1 MTTLMRR
8 FSIGR
13 KIALGFALGPIA
25 LIVIGLVAFATTNRL
40 LDAQRSV
47 LTSYTIRDAL
57 HRVEID
63 LTMAESQQRGFLLT
77 GKASYLPTYRAA
89 RDRIDPRLNDLAAA
103 VAGDADLEARV
114 AVMRPLI
121 DQRVAMFDARI
132 ARRQAQGARGSLDS
146 VASGGGEDVMNRIRA
161 MLGGALT
168 EQEQLEVNRFAEN
181 ARVAHLALGAI
192 AYGTAALVVLL
203 ILAGAWFARH
213 VSAPLEEA
221 VAALTSASA
230 EILAGTTQQAAGVQ
244 EQAAAVTETV
254 STVEE
259 ISLTTESAND
269 RAKAVAESALRAAEN
284 GVAGVRAVEDTVSV
298 MADVKARTE
307 SIANSILALAE
318 QAQAI
323 GEIIAVVNDVA
334 DQTNILAFNAAIEAS
349 RAGEHGRGFGVVA
362 AEIKSLAEQSKKAT
376 VQVRQILG
384 DIQRA
389 TNGAVIAT
397 EHGAKTVDE
406 ALGAVQQAEAAIR
419 TLTEIVAESARSATQ
434 ISASANQASIG
445 MSQIQRAMRDIS
457 ETTSQN
463 LASTR
468 QAEQAARGL
477 DGVGMRLAELLRG
490 ATV

>member
-1 MTTLMRR
+1 
-8 FSIGR
+8 
-13 KIALGFALGPIA
+13 
-25 LIVIGLVAFATTNRL
+25 
-40 LDAQRSV
+40 
-47 LTSYTIRDAL
+47 
-57 HRVEID
+57 
-63 LTMAESQQRGFLLT
+63 
-77 GKASYLPTYRAA
+77 
-89 RDRIDPRLNDLAAA
+89 
-103 VAGDADLEARV
+103 
-114 AVMRPLI
+114 
-121 DQRVAMFDARI
+121 
-132 ARRQAQGARGSLDS
+132 
-146 VASGGGEDVMNRIRA
+146 
-161 MLGGALT
+161 
-168 EQEQLEVNRFAEN
+168 
-181 ARVAHLALGAI
+181 
-192 AYGTAALVVLL
+192 
-203 ILAGAWFARH
+203 
-213 VSAPLEEA
+213 
-221 VAALTSASA
+221 
-230 EILAGTTQQAAGVQ
+230 
-244 EQAAAVTETV
+244 
-254 STVEE
+254 
-259 ISLTTESAND
+259 
-269 RAKAVAESALRAAEN
+269 
-284 GVAGVRAVEDTVSV
+284 VRAVEDTVSV
-298 MADVKARTE
+298 MADVKTRTE